1 MINNLKRLLTVMATV
16 YIVIAL
22 AAVGIAKFGLP
33 DLSKIPEKTVAE
45 TPPPAEPEPEP
56 EPEPV
61 PEPAPEPVP
70 EPEPEPVPEPA
81 PESEPEPE
89 PEPVEEVPDEELEA
103 IELTEEQEEEV
114 EKKIVDVTSTVNG
127 RYYTFYTTN
136 RQKVLNV
143 REGPGLSH
151 ASIARLQPG
160 SRGVILEYGDEW
172 SKVKVYHGGI
182 EGYCA
187 NEYLVLTEVSYE
199 TYKKAI
205 HNSGV

>member
-33 DLSKIPEKTVAE
+33 DLSKMTEKKVAE
-45 TPPPAEPEPEP
+45 TPPLPAEPEPEP
-56 EPEPV
+56 EPEPI
-61 PEPAPEPVP
+61 P
-70 EPEPEPVPEPA
+70 EPEPKPEPK
-81 PESEPEPE
+81 PE

-114 EKKIVDVTSTVNG
+114 EQKIVDVTSTVNG